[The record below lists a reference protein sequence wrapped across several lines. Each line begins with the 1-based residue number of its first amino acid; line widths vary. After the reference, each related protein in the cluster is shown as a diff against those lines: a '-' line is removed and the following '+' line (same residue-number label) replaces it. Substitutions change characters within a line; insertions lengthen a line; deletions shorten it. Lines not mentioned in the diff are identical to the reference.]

1 MKNVKYS
8 VKLGAILV
16 IADLLLI
23 ISLVKG
29 YLTAVDLSK
38 TDNKDEIIKSYEV
51 FCSVAMLVAQ
61 VIFVVLIYFA
71 VTTIKRE
78 AKVLKEVS
86 SEIALG
92 KIDIPM
98 DTNGDNELV
107 DILKEYKEVVDN
119 LSYKA
124 NVIQEMADCNLDISI
139 RKASSDDA
147 IGIALTKMSQHN
159 CHTMR
164 NIKEAVMQVT
174 TSATQVESASEALA
188 KGAAEQASAVE
199 QITASID
206 DIADKTKNN
215 ANEAGNAADLIKE
228 AVDKVN
234 KGNEYMQDM
243 VVAMQDINKSSEEIS
258 KIIKVI
264 DDIAFQTNILALN
277 AAVEAA
283 RAGDAGKGFAVVA
296 EEVRNLAA
304 KSSQAAAE
312 TAEMIEDSIQK
323 VSVGSQYA
331 DDTSKALE
339 QITNVVRQSGDIVQG
354 IATASDQQANAIEQ
368 IDKAIEQV
376 SQVVQSNSASSEQC
390 AAASVELVK
399 QSGRVKEL
407 LAVYKLGD
415 GDSIFNNKSVK
426 YESPSENES
435 IISLSHAENESIISL
450 EDGFGKY

>member
-8 VKLGAILV
+8 VKLAVILV
-16 IADLLLI
+16 ICDILVA
-23 ISLVKG
+23 ISLGKG
-29 YLTAVDLSK
+29 YLTAVELSK
-38 TDNKDEIIKSYEV
+38 TNDEEAIINSYER
-51 FCSVAMLVAQ
+51 FCSIAMIVAQ
-61 VIFVVLIYFA
+61 LFFVVLIYL
-71 VTTIKRE
+71 VVKTIKRE
-78 AKVLKEVS
+78 AKVLKDVS
-86 SEIALG
+86 TEIALG
-92 KIDIPM
+92 KTNIPM
-98 DTNGDNELV
+98 DTSGDNELV
-107 DILKEYKEVVDN
+107 DILKEYKEVVEN
-119 LSYKA
+119 ISYKA
-124 NVIQEMADCNLDISI
+124 NVIQEMADCNLDLDI
-139 RKASSDDA
+139 RKVSNDDA
-147 IGIALTKMSQHN
+147 IGVALTKMSQHN

-199 QITASID
+199 EITASID
-206 DIADKTKNN
+206 DIAEKTKNN

-304 KSSQAAAE
+304 KSSAAAAE

-339 QITNVVRQSGDIVQG
+339 QITTVVRQSGDIVQG

-376 SQVVQSNSASSEQC
+376 SQVVQSNSASSEEC

-407 LAVYKLGD
+407 LSVYKLGD
-415 GDSIFNNKSVK
+415 GDTYRELSTGT
-426 YESPSENES
+426 YDSPSENES
-435 IISLSHAENESIISL
+435 IISLEN
-450 EDGFGKY
+450 GFGKY